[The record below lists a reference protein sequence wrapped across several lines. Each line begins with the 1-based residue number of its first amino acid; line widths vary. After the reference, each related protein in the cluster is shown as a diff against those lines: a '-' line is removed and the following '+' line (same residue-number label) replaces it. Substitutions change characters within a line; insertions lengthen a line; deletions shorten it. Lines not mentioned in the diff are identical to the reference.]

1 MDINPMRI
9 KQGIIFNIILLLAA
23 LLPRLALFVA
33 MPPLPEKILT
43 PLNDSTDYDF
53 LAQEILKGRYC
64 APSGEPTAF
73 RPPLY
78 PAFLAVIYFFAGTQ
92 NLKAVAIAQVFLG
105 VLNAFLC
112 LWTTRQ
118 MTGSRLAARLAALG
132 AALYPAFI
140 LQAVQILSEDFS
152 RMLFLA
158 SLYFLFV
165 GIESKKPRLI
175 YLSGIFF
182 GLSVLNKSVFLGAL
196 PFIIVWV
203 YCYWNGL
210 RREKFKIA
218 LIYFTCP
225 ILLFVG
231 AWTIRNAAISG
242 GKFIPVS
249 TNYPITFA
257 HGVTR
262 FSYYANLWYGRER
275 LMPVPD
281 NYQELTQ
288 MRFYRGVRE
297 ELEIGNNYAYQARRF
312 MRDNKRFMVVL
323 TIRKAIHFWSPFIR
337 NTRWAE
343 AAAFLSMAPVLLLG
357 WIGIIRGFIIKD
369 NRMRKYSI
377 LALMAALPVTLPYAL
392 SQPDV
397 RYRVGTIEIILLM
410 FAGWALYGIIQRFHL
425 QRVSA
430 SSGQG
435 LPANH
440 GGSGR
445 IAKA

>member
-1 MDINPMRI
+1 
-9 KQGIIFNIILLLAA
+9 
-23 LLPRLALFVA
+23 
-33 MPPLPEKILT
+33 
-43 PLNDSTDYDF
+43 
-53 LAQEILKGRYC
+53 
-64 APSGEPTAF
+64 
-73 RPPLY
+73 
-78 PAFLAVIYFFAGTQ
+78 
-92 NLKAVAIAQVFLG
+92 
-105 VLNAFLC
+105 
-112 LWTTRQ
+112 
-118 MTGSRLAARLAALG
+118 
-132 AALYPAFI
+132 
-140 LQAVQILSEDFS
+140 
-152 RMLFLA
+152 
-158 SLYFLFV
+158 
-165 GIESKKPRLI
+165 
-175 YLSGIFF
+175 
-182 GLSVLNKSVFLGAL
+182 
-196 PFIIVWV
+196 
-203 YCYWNGL
+203 
-210 RREKFKIA
+210 
-218 LIYFTCP
+218 
-225 ILLFVG
+225 
-231 AWTIRNAAISG
+231 
-242 GKFIPVS
+242 
-249 TNYPITFA
+249 
-257 HGVTR
+257 
-262 FSYYANLWYGRER
+262 
-275 LMPVPD
+275 MPVPD

-392 SQPDV
+392 SQPGV